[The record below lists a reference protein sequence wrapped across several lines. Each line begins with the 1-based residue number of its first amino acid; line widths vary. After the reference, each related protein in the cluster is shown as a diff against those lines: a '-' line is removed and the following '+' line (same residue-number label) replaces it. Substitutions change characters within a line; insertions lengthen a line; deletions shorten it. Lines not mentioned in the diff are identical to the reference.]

1 MTSSPASRAA
11 SPPCLRIF
19 PSRRLAA
26 GRASLSSKGGP
37 GRVPAALPLFPVPG
51 PDDHD
56 PVDGLLY
63 ERLGPD
69 GARLAV
75 IEVLDTEPWEPDA
88 VCRAWP
94 PLEHAHLVGRPL
106 WAALA
111 AGFTPVH
118 PTAAAALRR
127 RLDAWEA
134 QDAI

>member
-69 GARLAV
+69 DDDDGMGGTYMLGRMLVLVAAESLMLLAIV
-75 IEVLDTEPWEPDA
+75 FA
-88 VCRAWP
+88 ASAWLGLITWP
-94 PLEHAHLVGRPL
+94 
-106 WAALA
+106 
-111 AGFTPVH
+111 
-118 PTAAAALRR
+118 
-127 RLDAWEA
+127 
-134 QDAI
+134 